1 LEQFDKDKAD
11 AATAKA
17 PAAAPADAAPASPPK
32 PAEASKQDAPAAAAP
47 AAPAAPFE
55 YKYTLP
61 ESMQMDDAVRGDVH
75 KAFDTFRTNP
85 AEGAQALVNLYEAR
99 MQEYAKFVDSE
110 MRRVWS
116 ETKQGWAK
124 QTKGDPELGGSG
136 YQTSMTAVARMR
148 DLLVPEKHR
157 PAFEQMLA
165 ATGVGDH
172 PEFLRILH
180 QAARLYDEPTLPP
193 PNPRPPTGNGQRP
206 ARRLRDIYSQT
217 RTNQEGQ

>member
-1 LEQFDKDKAD
+1 
-11 AATAKA
+11 
-17 PAAAPADAAPASPPK
+17 
-32 PAEASKQDAPAAAAP
+32 
-47 AAPAAPFE
+47 
-55 YKYTLP
+55 
-61 ESMQMDDAVRGDVH
+61 
-75 KAFDTFRTNP
+75 
-85 AEGAQALVNLYEAR
+85 
-99 MQEYAKFVDSE
+99 
-110 MRRVWS
+110 
-116 ETKQGWAK
+116 
-124 QTKGDPELGGSG
+124 
-136 YQTSMTAVARMR
+136 MR

-193 PNPRPPTGNGQRP
+193 PNPRPPSGNGQRP